1 MNNIDRAIVLDEAK
15 AYSNRK
21 GGYIK
26 HKNEVCFPEAEFDFI
41 SGMNMDIPGKP
52 FAEGDTVTVVY
63 DGVQY
68 VRNAEAF
75 PYSNLVKGFYV
86 GNLKIFGGADTG
98 EPFALLSGISSQGE
112 YVNFIAAD
120 TESYGVGD
128 SIHRIGCS
136 AKAKTIVPIDP
147 KFLPGVCLPVL
158 ELSQETMA
166 GVFASGNAS
175 CTAEEH
181 AIIWGAYQA
190 LYPLIIKGNYNGIAF
205 SGVSNIMLDNAYT
218 PYFEANA
225 GAMKVQVAFDDKTAN
240 VRSVQQ

>member
-41 SGMNMDIPGKP
+41 SGMNTDIPGKP
-52 FAEGDTVTVVY
+52 FVEGDTVTVVY

-75 PYSNLVKGFYV
+75 PYSNFAKGFYV

-136 AKAKTIVPIDP
+136 AKGKTIVPIDP
-147 KFLPGVCLPVL
+147 KFLPGVCLPVVEITTEPSAYGTPCTEAESTAL
-158 ELSQETMA
+158 TVAHKTGLPAVITMEN
-166 GVFASGNAS
+166 GLGTFVSHRNEQGF
-175 CTAEEH
+175 
-181 AIIWGAYQA
+181 AYQIENT
-190 LYPLIIKGNYNGIAF
+190 LLIFAF
-205 SGVSNIMLDNAYT
+205 NESNEWVVFNTSI
-218 PYFEANA
+218 
-225 GAMKVQVAFDDKTAN
+225 
-240 VRSVQQ
+240 